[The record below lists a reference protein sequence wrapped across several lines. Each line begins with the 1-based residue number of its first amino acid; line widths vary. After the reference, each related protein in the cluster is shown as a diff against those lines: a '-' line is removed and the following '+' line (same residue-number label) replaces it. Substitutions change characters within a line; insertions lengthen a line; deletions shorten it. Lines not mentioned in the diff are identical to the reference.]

1 MPEPVSHD
9 TPDPIE
15 QAGSDRHQLTDI
27 EWGEMSAGQAQ
38 EVVGPADPGMETTML
53 GIRIG
58 STTMALEEVSQLGPD
73 QLIPMDQLA
82 GDPVTL
88 LLDGNFLAEG
98 ILVTLNGQFSV
109 RITRL
114 DDPAPQPS

>member
-1 MPEPVSHD
+1 MPEPVSHE
-9 TPDPIE
+9 TPDPLE
-15 QAGSDRHQLTDI
+15 QAGPDCRQLTDI
-27 EWGEMSAGQAQ
+27 QWGEMSAGQAQ
-38 EVVGPADPGMETTML
+38 EVVGPAAAGMETTML

-58 STTMALEEVSQLGPD
+58 STTMTREEVSQLGPN

-82 GDPVTL
+82 GDQVTL
-88 LLDGNFLAEG
+88 LMGGNFLAEG

-114 DDPAPQPS
+114 DDPAPEPS